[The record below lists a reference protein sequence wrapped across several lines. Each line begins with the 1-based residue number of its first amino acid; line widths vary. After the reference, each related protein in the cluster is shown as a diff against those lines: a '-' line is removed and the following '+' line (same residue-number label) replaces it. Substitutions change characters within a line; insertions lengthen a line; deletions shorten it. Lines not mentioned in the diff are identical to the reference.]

1 MQPDRD
7 GALAFDVL
15 HSRGIRSFLL
25 HGRCE
30 PATLRA
36 FVVGRRLLD
45 DRVLPALQQPSAG
58 ILHLAHARVPSRLRA
73 RGNLRTS
80 SLVLRTLSAPGS
92 PVSLAPGARLSR
104 GGGRAPL
111 RALAA
116 PGDL

>member
-36 FVVGRRLLD
+36 LVVGGRLLD
-45 DRVLPALQQPSAG
+45 DRVIPALQQPGAG
-58 ILHLAHARVPSRLRA
+58 ILHLAYARGPSRRRA
-73 RGNLRTS
+73 RGNLRAS
-80 SLVLRTLSAPGS
+80 SLVLRTLSAPG
-92 PVSLAPGARLSR
+92 PTVSLAPGTRLSR
-104 GGGRAPL
+104 SEEHTSELQSPCN
-111 RALAA
+111 
-116 PGDL
+116 